1 MREFETIS
9 YSEEDGLAIVKLNR
23 PDSLNA
29 VSFKMAEEFVELART
44 LADAQ
49 KVRVVILTG
58 EGTLFQY
65 GPGSERKRCT
75 YEGDG

>member
-44 LADAQ
+44 LADSYRMC
-49 KVRVVILTG
+49 V
-58 EGTLFQY
+58 
-65 GPGSERKRCT
+65 
-75 YEGDG
+75 

>member
-9 YSEEDGLAIVKLNR
+9 YEEEDGLALVKLNR

-44 LADAQ
+44 LADSHRMC
-49 KVRVVILTG
+49 V
-58 EGTLFQY
+58 
-65 GPGSERKRCT
+65 
-75 YEGDG
+75 